1 MTPGTNPSTNPGEE
15 RERLR
20 QGLAGAA
27 AAFGLW
33 GVLPLYFKI
42 LGRAGPLEI
51 VAHRIVWA
59 LVFVAVLLAVRGG
72 WREFRRAARSRRDL
86 ATFFATALL
95 IALNWIIFVWAVG
108 TDQVLQISLGY
119 YINPLVNVVL
129 GVAVFGE
136 RLSRWQLFAVLL
148 AAAGVVNL
156 VIAVGDL
163 PWMALALAVSFAIYG
178 LLRKTARVESLVGLA
193 LETAWLAPLAAGYL
207 VYLAAQGAGAFGGH
221 GIGFD
226 LLLLAAGP
234 VTAVPLLCFAIGA
247 RRLKL
252 STLGLFQYLAPS
264 LQFLLAILWFGEAF
278 TAAHLVTF
286 GLIWSALALYSFDS
300 LRRR

>member
-1 MTPGTNPSTNPGEE
+1 MSPGANAAAE
-15 RERLR
+15 RDRLR
-20 QGLAGAA
+20 QGFAGAA

-33 GVLPLYFKI
+33 GFLPLYFKV
-42 LGRAGPLEI
+42 LGRAGALEI

-72 WREFRRAARSRRDL
+72 WREVRRAVTSRRDL
-86 ATFFATALL
+86 ATFFVTALL
-95 IALNWIIFVWAVG
+95 IALNWVIFVWAVG
-108 TDQVLQISLGY
+108 TNQVLQISLGY
-119 YINPLVNVVL
+119 FINPLVNVVL
-129 GVAVFGE
+129 GMAVFGE
-136 RLSRWQLFAVLL
+136 RLGRWQLFAVLL
-148 AAAGVVNL
+148 AAAGVVNQI
-156 VIAVGDL
+156 VAVGEL
-163 PWMALALAVSFAIYG
+163 PWAALALAVSFAVYG
-178 LLRKTARVESLVGLA
+178 LMRKTARVESLVGLA

-207 VYLAAQGAGAFGGH
+207 LYLASQGAGAFGGH

-264 LQFLLAILWFGEAF
+264 LQFLLAILWFGEPF

-286 GLIWSALALYSFDS
+286 GLIWSALALYSLDS
-300 LRRR
+300 IRRA